1 MKSILFIFCFALSHL
16 FSQTSCKKI
25 ILKVCIDGETKLH
38 IKNGTLFWE
47 HIRDDAPG
55 TNRACDGTTKVNDKD
70 WKDWKT
76 QYKLDFNTDNLTMQS
91 FILKKNEISKLIQTP
106 SASNGWETIWYF
118 SDPSPLPHNY
128 SMQFVFC
135 PPGQTYNPKP
145 KNKPAKLKTD
155 TINEKKLI
163 PKTDKQIV
171 YTEDLIC
178 NINFKN
184 SKTILTKKSEI
195 DLENLATI
203 LKNNNLL
210 IEISGYKPKGE
221 PSNSKLYEDRS
232 LLIDNFLV
240 NKNIDQKRIKYIA
253 FGESDKKLRSNNVIK
268 CCIII
273 N

>member
-1 MKSILFIFCFALSHL
+1 MRGFIFIFLSLSLEL
-16 FSQTSCKKI
+16 FSQSPCKKI

-47 HIRDDAPG
+47 HLRDDAPG
-55 TNRACDGTTKVNDKD
+55 TNRDCGGTTKVNDKD
-70 WKDWKT
+70 WKDWKAT
-76 QYKLDFNTDNLTMQS
+76 YKLDFNTDNLSMQS
-91 FILKKNEISKLIQTP
+91 FILKKNEISKLIQAP
-106 SASNGWETIWYF
+106 SVSNGWETIWYF

-145 KNKPAKLKTD
+145 KTKTIELKTD
-155 TINEKKLI
+155 TVSDVKLAT
-163 PKTDKQIV
+163 KTQIV

-178 NINFKN
+178 NINFE
-184 SKTILTKKSEI
+184 SGKTILTKKSE
-195 DLENLATI
+195 LELVNLAQI

-210 IEISGYKPKGE
+210 IEISGYKTKDNLG
-221 PSNSKLYEDRS
+221 NLNLYEERS
-232 LLIDNFLV
+232 LIIDKFLV

-253 FGESDKKLRSNNVIK
+253 FGESDKKLKSSNTIK